1 MSIYIA
7 IEAQFESPQNES
19 VRNFISA
26 KKFDFHKFSVVF
38 GSNKILLTHNV
49 IFLVFLAQAVV
60 HGLLLIVLELGAE
73 HDYELHFV
81 LPDHLP
87 ELRDDLWPWG

>member
-1 MSIYIA
+1 MPVYIT
-7 IEAQFESPQNES
+7 IEAEFESSQNES
-19 VRNFISA
+19 VCDFISA

-38 GSNKILLTHNV
+38 GSNKILLTDNV

-60 HGLLLIVLELGAE
+60 HGLLLVVLELGAK
-73 HDYELHFV
+73 HDYELDLV

-87 ELRDDLWPWG
+87 EL

>member
-1 MSIYIA
+1 MLEGARILSINIA
-7 IEAQFESPQNES
+7 IEAQFQSPQNES
-19 VRNFISA
+19 VRDFISA

-49 IFLVFLAQAVV
+49 IFLVFLTQAVV
-60 HGLLLIVLELGAE
+60 HGLLLIMLKLRAE
-73 HDYELHFV
+73 HDYELHLI

-87 ELRDDLWPWG
+87 EL

>member
-7 IEAQFESPQNES
+7 IEAQFQSPQNES
-19 VRNFISA
+19 VRDFISA
-26 KKFDFHKFSVVF
+26 KKFDLHKFSVVLR
-38 GSNKILLTHNV
+38 SNKILMTHNV

-60 HGLLLIVLELGAE
+60 HGLLLIVLKLRAE
-73 HDYELHFV
+73 HDYELDFV

-87 ELRDDLWPWG
+87 EL